1 MLAEERIQK
10 IKDYVDANG
19 SATVNELMDLLDASE
34 STIRRALSDMDK
46 NHLISRVHGGAVS
59 NNTVSPTILTMDES
73 LENRRSINTDDK
85 KAIAQYAAS
94 LIEDGDFVYID
105 SGSTT
110 EFLAEYIKA
119 PNATYVTNSFAVARV
134 LGRKNFNVYLIGG
147 EFKATTEA
155 IVGEVASIALEHY
168 NFTKGFFGTNG
179 IDLKRGHTTPE
190 IREGIT
196 KGQAILR
203 SKEKYILADET
214 KFGVISSFTFA
225 GLDDTTVI
233 TTGKIPK
240 EFTENKKISM
250 IKV

>member
-19 SATVNELMDLLDASE
+19 SATLNELMDLLSASE
-34 STIRRALSDMDK
+34 STVRRALSEMDK

-59 NNTVSPTILTMDES
+59 LNAVSSSILTKDDS
-73 LENRRSINTDDK
+73 LENRRSINTEDK

-155 IVGEVASIALEHY
+155 IVGEVASMALEHY
-168 NFTKGFFGTNG
+168 NFTKGFFGNQRRYY
-179 IDLKRGHTTPE
+179 KEP
-190 IREGIT
+190 GIT
-196 KGQAILR
+196 QKQR
-203 SKEKYILADET
+203 
-214 KFGVISSFTFA
+214 
-225 GLDDTTVI
+225 
-233 TTGKIPK
+233 
-240 EFTENKKISM
+240 
-250 IKV
+250 